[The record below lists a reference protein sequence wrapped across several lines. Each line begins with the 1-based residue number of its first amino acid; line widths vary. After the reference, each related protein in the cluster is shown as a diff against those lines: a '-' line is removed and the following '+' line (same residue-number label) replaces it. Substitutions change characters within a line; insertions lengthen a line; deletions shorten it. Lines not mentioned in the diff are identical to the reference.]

1 MYQNYIVKKRA
12 KFDSISGPVNLPY
25 GSRVK
30 VIDGFLCDLR
40 GDKICSVTSQ
50 NAYDYF
56 AQDDDHMGV
65 IRGGLIDD
73 IFKIIK
79 ASPSDEDKKLNER
92 LKKWEIIW
100 KDPVCLKYKRPEYED
115 FWVWNFEFFNAPI
128 SDLKYILNIIGG

>member
-1 MYQNYIVKKRA
+1 MYHNYIVKKRA
-12 KFDSISGPVNLPY
+12 RFDSISGPINLPY
-25 GSRVK
+25 GSRVE

-40 GDKICSVTSQ
+40 GNRICSAMSQ

-73 IFKIIK
+73 IFSILSS
-79 ASPSDEDKKLNER
+79 SPSDSRGKFDES

-100 KDPVCLKYKRPEYED
+100 KDPVCLKYKRPEHED

-128 SDLKYILNIIGG
+128 SDLKYILKIIGG

>member
-1 MYQNYIVKKRA
+1 MYHNYIVKKRA
-12 KFDSISGPVNLPY
+12 RFDSISGPINLPY
-25 GSRVK
+25 GSRVE

-40 GDKICSVTSQ
+40 GNRICSAMSQ

-73 IFKIIK
+73 IFSILSS
-79 ASPSDEDKKLNER
+79 SPSDSGGKFDER

-100 KDPVCLKYKRPEYED
+100 KDPVCLKYKRPEHED

-128 SDLKYILNIIGG
+128 SDLKYILKIIGG

>member
-12 KFDSISGPVNLPY
+12 KFDSIRGPVNLPY

-30 VIDGFLCDLR
+30 VIDGFLCSLR

-79 ASPSDEDKKLNER
+79 ASPSDDDKKLNER

-100 KDPVCLKYKRPEYED
+100 KDPVCLKYKRPEHED

-128 SDLKYILNIIGG
+128 SDLKYILKIIGG

>member
-1 MYQNYIVKKRA
+1 MYHNYIVKKRA
-12 KFDSISGPVNLPY
+12 RFDSISGPINLPY
-25 GSRVK
+25 GSRVEG
-30 VIDGFLCDLR
+30 IDGFLCDLR
-40 GDKICSVTSQ
+40 GNRICSAMSQ

-73 IFKIIK
+73 IFSILSS
-79 ASPSDEDKKLNER
+79 SPSDSEGKFDER

-100 KDPVCLKYKRPEYED
+100 KDPVCLKYKRPEHED

-128 SDLKYILNIIGG
+128 SDLKYILKIIGG